1 MAELYT
7 DQMSSGVSGIS
18 TNAKSTVEL
27 AKLKITISDNEKIP
41 FDEAIKNVDR
51 NLQRIIVETNDTL
64 ENVRDEY
71 QERIDV
77 QNCRSDLFW
86 RVTGIDEDTVD
97 NEVTITCVC
106 TKLSPTYPVI
116 GNNSSNPPVRNS
128 GEVDDSGNPILES
141 VPGFSTSALMW
152 YTGPVSVGGGVTAG
166 ITSVAMS
173 GDGTT
178 LRSDGSAFDAYLEP
192 DNLHGLLLYNEPYAR
207 DIGDLFVATG
217 IGTISAGFNT
227 MTLLTPKLNLGITTG
242 MVVSP
247 SRLGIFASGSNIVVG
262 VGTTIVDL
270 RPYGDVIASVG
281 ATSIYTVPL
290 ITLQDPAIGLVTAP
304 GSDGNYTYFDFSKDP
319 NLISD
324 KLAVEITD
332 QAYVPQVISLMV
344 GGSGRNFGQG
354 VKIEYVNNGQNTATQ
369 EWNAFL
375 EGLPDPDQNFKKIDD
390 TDDIILVEPPK
401 IGAGKIYYPIGFDQ
415 KPILFGGA
423 DASEGDTRTFEGS
436 SGYAQQAYASLSAC
450 NDTALNAAIS
460 ARNTAEAALSGSN
473 SFPEKLSL
481 VNQIRTKRNNINAT
495 IWAYRGM
502 IGNSENEFTKNEDF
516 MNNLG
521 NSPYKNLINTGV
533 E

>member
-18 TNAKSTVEL
+18 TNARNTVEQ

-41 FDEAIKNVDR
+41 YDEAIKNVDR
-51 NLQRIIVETNDTL
+51 NLQSIIVETNNTL
-64 ENVRDEY
+64 KSVRDEY
-71 QERIDV
+71 QNRIDV

-86 RVTGIDEDTVD
+86 RVTSVDEDTVD
-97 NEVTITCVC
+97 NEITITCVC
-106 TKLSPTYPVI
+106 TKLSPTYPVL
-116 GNNSSNPPVRNS
+116 GNSAANPPMRPDGS
-128 GEVDDSGNPILES
+128 GGLEPS
-141 VPGFSTSALMW
+141 IGFSTTALMW

-166 ITSVAMS
+166 ITSVAMNGGS
-173 GDGTT
+173 VDGDGT

-207 DIGDLFVATG
+207 DIGDFFVATG
-217 IGTISAGFNT
+217 IGTISAGINT
-227 MTLLTPKLNLGITTG
+227 LTLLTPNLNLGITTG
-242 MVVSP
+242 MVISP
-247 SRLGIFASGSNIVVG
+247 SRLGIFASGSNVVVG

-270 RPYGDVIASVG
+270 RPFNDVISVG
-281 ATSIYTVPL
+281 ATSIYTVPT
-290 ITLQDPAIGLVTAP
+290 ITLQDPVVSDVTAP

-332 QAYVPQVISLMV
+332 NAYVPQVISLIV
-344 GGSGRNFGQG
+344 GGSGRNFGEG

-390 TDDIILVEPPK
+390 TDNIILVEHPK
-401 IGAGKIYYPIGFDQ
+401 IGAGKIYYPIGFNQ
-415 KPILFGGA
+415 KPILANGNN
-423 DASEGDTRTFEGS
+423 ASEGDTRTFEGS

-450 NDTALNAAIS
+450 NDTALNAVIGV
-460 ARNTAEAALSGSN
+460 RNAAEAALSGSN

-481 VNQIRTKRNNINAT
+481 VNSIRTKRNEINIA
-495 IWAYRGM
+495 IWAYRSQ
-502 IGNSENEFTKNEDF
+502 IGKAHDDVDSNNTF
-516 MNNLG
+516 MNDLNS
-521 NSPYKNLINTGV
+521 SPYADLMNTGV

>member
-18 TNAKSTVEL
+18 TNARSTVEQ
-27 AKLKITISDNEKIP
+27 AKLKITLNDNEKIP

-71 QERIDV
+71 QDRIDV

-86 RVTGIDEDTVD
+86 RVTGVSADDD
-97 NEVTITCVC
+97 ADSNEITISCVC
-106 TKLSPTYPVI
+106 VKLSPTYPVL
-116 GNNSSNPPVRNS
+116 GNTATNPPMRLDPE
-128 GEVDDSGNPILES
+128 GDPEPRI
-141 VPGFSTSALMW
+141 GFSTSALQW
-152 YTGPVSVGGGVTAG
+152 YQGPVSIIGGGSTAG

-178 LRSDGSAFDAYLEP
+178 LRSDGSAFDTYLEP

-242 MVVSP
+242 MVVTP
-247 SRLGIFASGSNIVVG
+247 SRLGIFASGNNVVVG

-290 ITLQDPAIGLVTAP
+290 ITLEDPAIGLVTAP

-324 KLAVEITD
+324 KLAVEISD

-344 GGSGRNFGQG
+344 GGSGRNFGEG
-354 VKIEYVNNGQNTATQ
+354 VKIGYINNGVSPATQ
-369 EWNAFL
+369 EWNPFL

-415 KPILFGGA
+415 KPILANGNN
-423 DASEGDTRTFEGS
+423 ASEGDVRSFVGS
-436 SGYAQQAYASLSAC
+436 LGFLQPAYASLSAC

-481 VNQIRTKRNNINAT
+481 VNAIRSKRNNINIQ

-502 IGNSENEFTKNEDF
+502 IGNSENELTKNEDF
-516 MNNLG
+516 MNNLDS
-521 NSPYKNLINTGV
+521 SPYKDLINTGV

>member
-18 TNAKSTVEL
+18 TNARSTVEL
-27 AKLKITISDNEKIP
+27 AKLKITLNDNEKIP

-51 NLQRIIVETNDTL
+51 NLQKIIVETNDTL
-64 ENVRDEY
+64 EKVRDEY
-71 QERIDV
+71 QKRIDD

-86 RVTGIDEDTVD
+86 RVTSVDADTVD
-97 NEVTITCVC
+97 DEITISCVC
-106 TKLSPTYPVI
+106 VKLSPTYPVL
-116 GNNSSNPPVRNS
+116 GNSATNPPMRPD
-128 GEVDDSGNPILES
+128 GAGGLEPS
-141 VPGFSTSALMW
+141 IGFSTSALMW

-166 ITSVAMS
+166 ITSVAMT

-178 LRSDGSAFDAYLEP
+178 IRSDGSAFDTYLEP

-207 DIGDLFVATG
+207 DIGDFFVATG
-217 IGTISAGFNT
+217 IGTISAGLNT
-227 MTLLTPKLNLGITTG
+227 MTLLKPNLNLGIATG
-242 MVVSP
+242 MVVTP
-247 SRLGIFASGSNIVVG
+247 SRLGIFASGSNTVVG

-281 ATSIYTVPL
+281 STSIYTVPL

-324 KLAVEITD
+324 KLAVDITD

-344 GGSGRNFGQG
+344 GGSGRNFGEG
-354 VKIEYVNNGQNTATQ
+354 VKIKYINNGVSPATQ

-375 EGLPDPDQNFKKIDD
+375 EGLPDPDQNFEKIDD

-401 IGAGKIYYPIGFDQ
+401 IGAGKIYYPIGFGQ
-415 KPILFGGA
+415 KPILLGGS
-423 DASEGDTRTFEGS
+423 DASEGDTRTFEGAA
-436 SGYAQQAYASLSAC
+436 GYAQAAYASLSAC
-450 NDTALNAAIS
+450 DDTAVNAAIS
-460 ARNTAEAALSGSN
+460 ARNTAESALSGSN
-473 SFPEKLSL
+473 SFPEKISL
-481 VNQIRTKRNNINAT
+481 VNAIRTKRNNINIQ

-502 IGNSENEFTKNEDF
+502 IGNSENELTKNEDF
-516 MNNLG
+516 MNNLS
-521 NSPYKNLINTGV
+521 NSPYANLMNTGV